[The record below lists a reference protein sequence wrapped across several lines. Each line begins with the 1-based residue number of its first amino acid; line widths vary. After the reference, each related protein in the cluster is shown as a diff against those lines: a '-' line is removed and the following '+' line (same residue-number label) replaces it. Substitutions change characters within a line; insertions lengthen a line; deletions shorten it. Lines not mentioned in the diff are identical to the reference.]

1 MTEEEMVGW
10 HHQLNGHEF
19 WWTSGV
25 GDGQGGLV
33 CWVRF
38 MGLQRVGQD
47 WVTELSWT
55 MLILVHYYYLDVL
68 LLTSLSWQCKEIYVN
83 YSVTAIYEYQKW
95 TIIEFMLMMGVRL
108 FNVGS
113 NLHISKC
120 WRLEWSMLNGL
131 FNINKIYII
140 SCSVLSNSLQ
150 PHRL

>member
-1 MTEEEMVGW
+1 MLSPTQWTWVCVNSGSW
-10 HHQLNGHEF
+10 
-19 WWTSGV
+19 WWTGRPGV
-25 GDGQGGLV
+25 LSAIH
-33 CWVRF
+33 
-38 MGLQRVGQD
+38 GLQRVRHN
-47 WVTELSWT
+47 WVTELNWT
-55 MLILVHYYYLDVL
+55 MVILVHYYYLDLL

-83 YSVTAIYEYQKW
+83 YSVTAIYGYHKW